1 MKRAILL
8 LIVLAVF
15 LVSTNVYAYEG
26 HDWIYKIED
35 PKLMDIMKKYDL
47 NNDGVIYNSEYQ
59 SAFGDGR
66 DVLVLDGV
74 NFSSAKGLDDM
85 MTIWELHMKNCYFS
99 QLPEGMENVD
109 AHYLYLNNNN
119 LTDSDELLSLLSKR
133 VISKEYIY
141 IDGNPCA
148 EEVIYRDF
156 NYRFYNLSIV
166 GAVGETY
173 WQKTNDRSELR
184 VDLMDAGIIDDVIWE
199 DKVIGEADFLE
210 MEWEFS
216 IQDESIAKIEGASL
230 LERDFEFD
238 PERYAFTCIDTLL
251 YYKHQTDPII
261 TVKLLKE
268 GRTRMKITCGDYV
281 KYTDIIVLPEHTS
294 ECGLYAMPSISDMGM
309 AKLVS
314 RYTATTYSGIYR
326 NAYEFFNR
334 DDSVINGNVAFVK
347 DFGSFSDMKKIKKLK
362 LLYYTADMLDQILYV
377 ENIPN
382 LTCVAVNTNE
392 DDQECEELFKS
403 LDKKI
408 TSVKGPGWAT
418 IKYDDSIESRYVD
431 INSDERISAR
441 DALAIL
447 KHAAKLEEMN
457 IEQISI
463 ADISN
468 DGLVN
473 TKDALYVLEIAAGIR

>member
-1 MKRAILL
+1 MKKVKIL
-8 LIVLAVF
+8 LIVLATF
-15 LVSTNVYAYEG
+15 LASTNIYAYEG
-26 HDWIYKIED
+26 PDWNYKIED
-35 PKLMDIMKKYDL
+35 SKLMDIMKKYDL
-47 NNDGVIYNSEYQ
+47 NNDGIIYNSEYE
-59 SAFGDGR
+59 SVNGVKDI
-66 DVLVLDGV
+66 LILDNNNITSV
-74 NFSSAKGLDDM
+74 KGLDDM
-85 MTIWELHMKNCYFS
+85 TTIWELHMKNCNLS
-99 QLPEGMENVD
+99 QLPEGIEDVD
-109 AHYLYLNNNN
+109 AHYLYLNDNN

-133 VISKEYIY
+133 VISKDYIY
-141 IDGNPCA
+141 IEGNPCA

-199 DKVIGEADFLE
+199 DKIIGEADFLE

-216 IQDESIAKIEGASL
+216 IEDESIAKIEGESL

-238 PERYAFTCIDTLL
+238 PEKYASACMEDLM
-251 YYKHQTDPII
+251 YYKHQTDPVI

-281 KYTDIIVLPEHTS
+281 KYTDIIVLPEHN
-294 ECGLYAMPSISDMGM
+294 EYCGAYAMPSISDIGM
-309 AKLVS
+309 VKLVS

-334 DDSVINGNVAFVK
+334 DDAVINGNVAFVK
-347 DFGSFSDMKKIKKLK
+347 DFTSFSDMKEVKKLK
-362 LLYYTADMLDQILYV
+362 LLNYTADMINQILYM

-382 LTCVAVNTNE
+382 LTCVAVNTN
-392 DDQECEELFKS
+392 DDEQACEELFMS

-408 TSVKGPGWAT
+408 SNVKGAGWVT
-418 IKYDDSIESRYVD
+418 IKYDNSIEARYVD
-431 INSDERISAR
+431 VNSDEKISAR
-441 DALAIL
+441 DALSIL
-447 KHAAKLEEMN
+447 KHIAKLEEMST
-457 IEQISI
+457 EQISI
-463 ADISN
+463 ADVSN

-473 TKDALYVLEIAAGIR
+473 TKDALYLLEIAAGIR